1 MRHWIAVLALAL
13 TAPLGATELR
23 FLGQEYPPYNWSQ
36 NAQVRG
42 GMVDVL
48 RAACD
53 KLHYRCT
60 FTIVPLARAL
70 QMLERNETDAVMS
83 LIPNA
88 ERANYAVFSPPIV
101 ADQLAYFS
109 VRGNATPVPRLQAL
123 QGWTVAGVRGS
134 NSLHTARQNQ
144 RQVPGLTVV
153 EEVNNETLVRKL
165 QAGRY
170 GSRGAVIGGE
180 SVLRFEARKIALDLA
195 PVWTLDTQHFVTAF
209 SPANVDAQTREALFA
224 TLNAMK
230 KSGEMRDLLHPHG
243 LKVAP

>member
-1 MRHWIAVLALAL
+1 MQRWLAVLALAL
-13 TAPLGATELR
+13 TTPLGATELH

-36 NAQVRG
+36 DGRVQG

-60 FTIVPLARAL
+60 FTIVPLARAM
-70 QMLERNETDAVMS
+70 QMLERGETSAVMS
-83 LIPNA
+83 LIPND

-101 ADQLAYFS
+101 VDHLAYFG
-109 VRGNATPVPRLQAL
+109 VRGGAPKVPRLQAL
-123 QGWTVAGVRGS
+123 EGWTVAGVRGS

-165 QAGRY
+165 RAGRY
-170 GSRGAVIGGE
+170 GDPSAIIGAE
-180 SVLRFEARKIALDLA
+180 AVLRFEAQKVALDLA
-195 PVWTLDTQHFVTAF
+195 PVLTLDTQRFVTAF
-209 SPANVDAQTREALFA
+209 SPAKVDAATREALFA

-230 KSGEMRDLLHPHG
+230 KSGAMRELLLPYG
-243 LKVAP
+243 LTAAP